1 VVDARLP
8 GALHP
13 HRGHRSLG
21 RRRAGL
27 PFGRGSDPGADR
39 QLHSELQGLLG
50 NNTSADLDE
59 LEQFWQQAAGPQSIL
74 TGLPQALDDIAGSL
88 VDFRVWND
96 DTQEA
101 IKAKIKDVI
110 DGLGVV
116 GAVLAV
122 GSILTDGGL
131 DAIIA
136 VVIEALDAVGIDA
149 AGALAAPIAE
159 VATTAATAL
168 AVAGGAVAIAK
179 GIEPAMQAAMN
190 STPNPNVED
199 VDATKISDDLGAET
213 QPTRAP
219 DPNAEPGG
227 RVTRIG
233 ADETTE
239 KKLALQRENES
250 ATTLARAGYDVEQ
263 NPTVP
268 GSKNPDY
275 RINGK
280 IFDCYAPTTDN
291 LRNIGDRIGRK
302 VAKGQADRIVLNLE
316 DTPANVDA
324 VRAQLHDWPIEGL
337 KEVIAID
344 KQGNIL
350 HIYP

>member
-1 VVDARLP
+1 
-8 GALHP
+8 
-13 HRGHRSLG
+13 
-21 RRRAGL
+21 
-27 PFGRGSDPGADR
+27 
-39 QLHSELQGLLG
+39 
-50 NNTSADLDE
+50 
-59 LEQFWQQAAGPQSIL
+59 
-74 TGLPQALDDIAGSL
+74 
-88 VDFRVWND
+88 
-96 DTQEA
+96 
-101 IKAKIKDVI
+101 
-110 DGLGVV
+110 
-116 GAVLAV
+116 
-122 GSILTDGGL
+122 
-131 DAIIA
+131 
-136 VVIEALDAVGIDA
+136 
-149 AGALAAPIAE
+149 
-159 VATTAATAL
+159 
-168 AVAGGAVAIAK
+168 
-179 GIEPAMQAAMN
+179 
-190 STPNPNVED
+190 
-199 VDATKISDDLGAET
+199 
-213 QPTRAP
+213 
-219 DPNAEPGG
+219 
-227 RVTRIG
+227 VTRIG